1 MRPSGRDVPDDV
13 TFTERELEYLR
24 SQPLGRI
31 ATVDPEGQPD
41 NAAVGFRVE
50 PDGTIL
56 VGGMRNVR
64 TRKWRNVEAG
74 ADRVALVV
82 DDLVSTRPW
91 RPRGIRIYGTAELV
105 HTEGQFGPGAYVRIT
120 PTISWSWGI
129 EPQEEGG
136 FRPHRTVHRS

>member
-1 MRPSGRDVPDDV
+1 MA
-13 TFTERELEYLR
+13 FTQAEIEYLH
-24 SQPLGRI
+24 SQPLGRL
-31 ATVDPEGQPD
+31 ATVARDGQPD
-41 NAAVGFRVE
+41 NAAIGFRLLA
-50 PDGTIL
+50 DGTIL

-64 TRKWRNVEAG
+64 TRKWKNIEAG

-105 HTEGQFGPGAYVRIT
+105 HMEGQFGPGAYVRIT

-129 EPQEEGG
+129 EPQVEGR
-136 FRPHRTVHRS
+136 FRPHRTVHAEAAS

>member
-1 MRPSGRDVPDDV
+1 MRCRGGGVRRSV

-24 SQPLGRI
+24 SQPLARI

-50 PDGTIL
+50 SDGSIL

-64 TRKWRNVEAG
+64 TRKWRNIEAG

-82 DDLVSTRPW
+82 DDLVSTKPW

-120 PTISWSWGI
+120 PTTSWSWGI
-129 EPQEEGG
+129 EPQVDMR
-136 FRPHRTVHRS
+136 FRPQRSVHER